1 MHQRRE
7 NYLRGCCFLHQI
19 IFYLLV
25 LLLWSIHP
33 VLDHLSFTLLFSLFF
48 LLVSL
53 QLLMFGFSQTP
64 LTTHEFCSFVYFGP
78 TLYVLCVRL
87 LQTFLIFAIFPFI
100 FSAFLSQFLSF
111 SLNFLLTNHS
121 LDCYQFISLCLLT
134 TQISP
139 LYFSL
144 LHSYK
149 LL

>member
-1 MHQRRE
+1 M
-7 NYLRGCCFLHQI
+7 
-19 IFYLLV
+19 
-25 LLLWSIHP
+25 
-33 VLDHLSFTLLFSLFF
+33 LLFTPNNFLSIGFITLVHSSSIGPPLFHIAILPLFF